1 MMKHN
6 VGSADQF
13 VRIILTIVIAIIG
26 IHYKS
31 WWGLLAIV
39 PFVTASASFCPL
51 YKIIGINTCQRKTV
65 Q

>member
-1 MMKHN
+1 MRIN

-13 VRIILTIVIAIIG
+13 VRFILTIVIAVIG

-39 PFVTASASFCPL
+39 PFITASISFCPL
-51 YKIIGINTCQRKTV
+51 YKMLGVNTRSKESV